1 MELQIMTSM
10 EPGVLPEIQWNNEEL
25 KTEIAAKAKEYASI
39 AYTDEQETE
48 MRKDRAGLNKLATAF
63 EDERKQVKKFY
74 MAPYEK
80 FDAQVKEVL
89 EPVRNAI
96 KTIDAGLSEIDRK
109 YRVDKVNKMR
119 VFYDRYVE
127 DLRGIVPF
135 ERTVREELYKKSIT
149 DKKLEQSYITLFKRV
164 REELEALDEL
174 PERFRD
180 KALMKYAETLS
191 LTEAMREGKR
201 LEELEK
207 VLEERKKRQ
216 EEEKAAMEA
225 AAREAERKAEAART
239 EAATQA
245 PAQAPAQDQKEEA
258 SATPVK
264 EQQKEPIMSLAFR
277 AYGTRKQ
284 LMRLRQYMIENGIK
298 FGKVE

>member
-1 MELQIMTSM
+1 MELQIMTPM

-25 KTEIAAKAKEYASI
+25 KEQVSVKAREYASI

-48 MRKDRAGLNKLATAF
+48 MRKDRAALNKLVNAF

-74 MAPYEK
+74 MGPYEK

-89 EPVRNAI
+89 DPVRNAI
-96 KTIDAGLSEIDRK
+96 KTIDTGLAEIDRK

-119 VFYDRYVE
+119 VYYDQYVE
-127 DLRGIVPF
+127 NLRGIVPF
-135 ERTVREELYKKSIT
+135 EKTVREELYKKSIT

-164 REELEALDEL
+164 REELAALDEL

-180 KALMKYAETLS
+180 KALMKYAEALS

-207 VLEERKKRQ
+207 VLEERKRRQ
-216 EEEKAAMEA
+216 EEEKAAREA
-225 AAREAERKAEAART
+225 AAQEAERKAAAARAEAA
-239 EAATQA
+239 
-245 PAQAPAQDQKEEA
+245 AQAPAQPQKEEA
-258 SATPVK
+258 PVTSVQ
-264 EQQKEPIMSLAFR
+264 EQQENPIMSLAFR
-277 AYGTRKQ
+277 AYGTREQ
-284 LMRLRQYMIENGIK
+284 LMGLRQYMIDNGIK